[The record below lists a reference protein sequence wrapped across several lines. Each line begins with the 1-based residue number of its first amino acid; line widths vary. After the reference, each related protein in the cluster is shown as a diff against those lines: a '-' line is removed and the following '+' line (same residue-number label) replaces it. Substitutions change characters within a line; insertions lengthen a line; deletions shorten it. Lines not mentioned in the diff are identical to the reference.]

1 MATLWRDLRHA
12 ADYSVDIPDG
22 FGVTRIEIPKDREQN
37 LEYRHAL
44 IAACDADDQLRATVM
59 GFCQQLTVESL
70 LFWVN
75 TFAWTYVQIQHTGTR
90 IKAVTGAQADQ
101 PFVTWVCQDDALSTL
116 HRCIVAEGD
125 AAIKKARDMGLTWL
139 ILALFNKLWQFHD
152 NMNFMVLSRKEDL
165 VDKPGDPDCLFWKL
179 RYMLSRQPPWLVPA
193 FTSANMTLVNKDR
206 TSTIIGS
213 ATTEE
218 VGHGGRKTA
227 ALLDEMGR
235 MRKAQG
241 IWEGL
246 ASTTGCRIGNST
258 PHGPNF
264 FHKIVTS
271 PSVRQ
276 IVVPWW
282 DHPDKGVGRYVW
294 TDPKSGKKKI
304 RSPWY
309 DAQVE
314 RAVSRREI
322 AENLDMDFMGSGYV
336 FFDTDQIDRQR
347 ARAQETLPIYQGEIN
362 LEAAGNLDLALQEM
376 QPVGAWQDDD
386 RGHWRLWCEL
396 EPDERGVYRPNQNYT
411 YVFGIDIAH
420 GLGASNSVISV
431 GCVETGEIVAEYASA
446 EIEPADLARLAVA
459 AGVWFGGARG
469 MAFIEHEANGPGGTF
484 SKYLVRKFRYPW
496 YYRQRETG
504 KSTEKRTPRVGWT
517 STPNTKPLLLG
528 LFRAAMAKDEVI
540 VYSEELL
547 GEAEQYVFFET
558 GAGVGPSSLEQE
570 SEAARA
576 THGDRVIGGALCLDA
591 MSQCHKADPP
601 ERVPPK
607 FSAAWRR
614 KHPEVFRG

>member
-1 MATLWRDLRHA
+1 MLWRDLHYS
-12 ADYSVDIPDG
+12 DSYSVAMPDG
-22 FGVTRIEIPKDREQN
+22 FGVTRIEIPKNREQN
-37 LEYRHAL
+37 LEFRERL
-44 IAACDADDQLRATVM
+44 IARCDEDDSLRATVV

-70 LFWVN
+70 LFWIN
-75 TFAWTYVQIQHTGTR
+75 TFAWTYVQIQHTGPR

-101 PFVTWVCQDDALSTL
+101 PFITWVCQDDALTTL
-116 HRCIVAEGD
+116 FRCIMAEGD
-125 AAIKKARDMGLTWL
+125 AGIKKSRDMGATWM
-139 ILALFNKLWQFHD
+139 ILGLFEKLWQFHE

-165 VDKPGDPDCLFWKL
+165 VDKPGDPDSLFWKL

-193 FTSANMTLVNKDR
+193 YTSAAMTLVNTDR
-206 TSTIIGS
+206 NSTIIGS

-264 FHKIVTS
+264 FHKVVTS
-271 PSVRQ
+271 PHVKQ

-282 DHPDKGVGRYVW
+282 DHPDKGVGRYLW
-294 TDPKSGKKKI
+294 EDPKTGRKKI

-314 RAVSRREI
+314 RAVSKREI

-336 FFDTDQIDRQR
+336 FFDTDQIDRHRSR
-347 ARAQETLPIYQGEIN
+347 ARENLPIYQGELE
-362 LEAAGNLDLALQEM
+362 LEADGVLDMALQDLDSI
-376 QPVGAWQDDD
+376 GRWRDDD

-396 EPDERGVYRPNQNYT
+396 EADREGVYRPNQNYT
-411 YVFGIDIAH
+411 YVMGVDIAH
-420 GLGASNSVISV
+420 GLGASNSVICV
-431 GCVETGEIVAEYASA
+431 GCVETSEIIAEFASA
-446 EIEPADLARLAVA
+446 EIEPSDLARLAVA
-459 AGVWFGGARG
+459 AGVWWGGSRG
-469 MAFIEHEANGPGGTF
+469 LAFIEHEANGPGQAFG
-484 SKYLVRKFRYPW
+484 KMIARKLRYPW
-496 YYRQRETG
+496 YYKQRETG
-504 KSTEKRTPRVGWT
+504 KTTEKPTKGVGWT
-517 STPNTKPLLLG
+517 SSEKTKPLMLG
-528 LFRAAMAKDEVI
+528 MFRSAMAKDEII

-547 GEAEQYVFFET
+547 GEAEQYVYFET

-570 SEAARA
+570 STAARA
-576 THGDRVIGGALCLDA
+576 THGDRVIAGGLCHDA
-591 MSQCHKADPP
+591 MTQCHRAEPP

-614 KHPEVFRG
+614 KNPKVFGRP